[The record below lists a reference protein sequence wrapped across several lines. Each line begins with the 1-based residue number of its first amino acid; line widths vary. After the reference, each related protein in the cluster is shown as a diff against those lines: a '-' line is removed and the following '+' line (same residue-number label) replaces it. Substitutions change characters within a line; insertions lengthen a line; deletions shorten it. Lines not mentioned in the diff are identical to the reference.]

1 MSEKMPQDQ
10 ELFKTPEEEQ
20 REKGPIF
27 KFAKKERDEK
37 GKEIKKEYAS
47 VAGIELEVN
56 KEGEGTQF
64 KEEEFQDFSL
74 DKKSLELLESMAI
87 SVKLDQP
94 LLQEGPTDIGKTKA
108 LEYLAY
114 LTNNHLLYQS
124 FSGQTDVSDLIGKYV
139 PAIEDVRIRFEN
151 ILSNRKN
158 LSEDTKTILRNL
170 DKDSKR
176 FALTLDECL
185 KIAQNEGLADPR
197 ELEKLQW
204 NWADGELLRQMKY
217 DRGRGCW
224 SYFDELGAA
233 EPQVLVK
240 INRIFSQGTR
250 RISVSENSENPTIEA
265 IYPEWHSQ
273 AGKPNRFRIVA
284 TTNPPS
290 YAGRIPFEKD
300 FIRRWN
306 YKRSAGLDEQTFLA
320 RLDWVGHQRKAELPE
335 IKYHEKPEGYID
347 LDKNPE
353 IDHLVNRVIAEFSI
367 QAQKKLDS
375 WEWGQGEQ
383 EFRFDEMSEA
393 FRTQQYMRKLQGRDL
408 VETLKDAIRYYYT
421 GKIEANLRFYF
432 KDVKNE
438 KFEEQEDRV
447 KELESLL
454 EEIIS
459 GPTGPGIKQI
469 DGSSLSIQEAIEK
482 EVKKLNPEIAKKEL
496 EGELQK
502 LDAEMRKSE
511 FLKGDFREGAGK

>member
-1 MSEKMPQDQ
+1 
-10 ELFKTPEEEQ
+10 
-20 REKGPIF
+20 
-27 KFAKKERDEK
+27 
-37 GKEIKKEYAS
+37 
-47 VAGIELEVN
+47 
-56 KEGEGTQF
+56 
-64 KEEEFQDFSL
+64 
-74 DKKSLELLESMAI
+74 
-87 SVKLDQP
+87 
-94 LLQEGPTDIGKTKA
+94 
-108 LEYLAY
+108 
-114 LTNNHLLYQS
+114 
-124 FSGQTDVSDLIGKYV
+124 
-139 PAIEDVRIRFEN
+139 
-151 ILSNRKN
+151 
-158 LSEDTKTILRNL
+158 
-170 DKDSKR
+170 
-176 FALTLDECL
+176 
-185 KIAQNEGLADPR
+185 
-197 ELEKLQW
+197 
-204 NWADGELLRQMKY
+204 
-217 DRGRGCW
+217 
-224 SYFDELGAA
+224 
-233 EPQVLVK
+233 
-240 INRIFSQGTR
+240 
-250 RISVSENSENPTIEA
+250 VSENSENPTIEA

-459 GPTGPGIKQI
+459 GPTGPRIKQI

-496 EGELQK
+496 EKEIGRSIISKENYLPKQQK
-502 LDAEMRKSE
+502 ES
-511 FLKGDFREGAGK
+511 LKG